1 MIVADTSGLLAVFN
15 RREPRH
21 DAVVKVVEGE
31 DDPLVVSPYVV
42 AELDYLMATRQG
54 TAAERAVLE
63 ELSSGAYLLAEIGER
78 DLRRAAGVVGR
89 WESPMHPSSC
99 WRSALGPALS
109 SPSIAATSTS
119 CARSAGGG
127 FGCFP
132 EPTGP
137 TGEEGPGRSPK
148 PWPGW

>member
-1 MIVADTSGLLAVFN
+1 MIVADTSGLLALFN

-21 DAVVKVVEGE
+21 EAVVKVVEGE

-78 DLRRAAGVVGR
+78 DLRRAAGVVERYRDRAVGVADASVVVLAER
-89 WESPMHPSSC
+89 FGT
-99 WRSALGPALS
+99 RSVLTLDRRHFDVLRPL
-109 SPSIAATSTS
+109 
-119 CARSAGGG
+119 GGG
-127 FGCFP
+127 RFRVLP
-132 EPTGP
+132 
-137 TGEEGPGRSPK
+137 
-148 PWPGW
+148 

>member
-78 DLRRAAGVVGR
+78 DLRRAAGVVERYRDRAVGVADASVVVLAER
-89 WESPMHPSSC
+89 FGT
-99 WRSALGPALS
+99 RSVLTLDRRHFDVLRPL
-109 SPSIAATSTS
+109 
-119 CARSAGGG
+119 GGG
-127 FGCFP
+127 RFRVLP
-132 EPTGP
+132 
-137 TGEEGPGRSPK
+137 
-148 PWPGW
+148 

>member
-1 MIVADTSGLLAVFN
+1 MIVADTSGLLALFN

-78 DLRRAAGVVGR
+78 DLRRAAGVVERYRDRAVGVADASVVVLAER
-89 WESPMHPSSC
+89 FGT
-99 WRSALGPALS
+99 RSVLTLDRRHFDVLRPL
-109 SPSIAATSTS
+109 
-119 CARSAGGG
+119 GGG
-127 FGCFP
+127 RFRVLP
-132 EPTGP
+132 
-137 TGEEGPGRSPK
+137 
-148 PWPGW
+148 